1 VRLVEFGADDTAA
14 LAAYVAN
21 DRAAA
26 AVDCPWEQPRT
37 VFRQEMSMR
46 FGFDG
51 ELGRYFLLQDGAE
64 VVGTA
69 ALFASEYDNLELAW
83 VEVVVRPDLRRL
95 GHGPAG
101 LHLVLEECHRIRR
114 PLVLLYG
121 WETEAARA
129 FAASAGFAEKSLEV
143 RRLHDLD
150 GSAHETAR
158 FQALYDEAAAY
169 ARDYELR
176 TFAGPAP
183 EEFLAGLAEVTAA
196 INDAPLDD
204 LEYEDEQYDAARV
217 RAYEQAQAASGYRMH
232 RVVARHRTTGVLA
245 GHTVVSVDAEQ
256 PAWGEQH
263 DTAVVPEHRGHRLGM
278 LLKAAMLLHLAEVEP
293 QLRCILTENAASN
306 GPMIAVNE
314 RLGHRIAGRQL
325 LFQRRL

>member
-1 VRLVEFGADDTAA
+1 VEFGADDAAA

-37 VFRQEMSMR
+37 EFRQEMSLR

-51 ELGRYFLLQDGAE
+51 EIGRYFLLQDGDA

-69 ALFASEYDNLELAW
+69 ALFASDYDNRELAW
-83 VEVVVRPDLRRL
+83 VEVVVRPDQRRR
-95 GHGPAG
+95 GYGRAG
-101 LHLVLEECHRIRR
+101 LELVLDECRRIGR

-121 WETEAARA
+121 WETDAARG
-129 FAASAGFAEKSLEV
+129 FARSAGFVEKSREV

-150 GSAHETAR
+150 GSPEERAR
-158 FQALYDEAAAY
+158 FRRLYDEAAPLAAAY
-169 ARDYELR
+169 DLLTITGA
-176 TFAGPAP
+176 AP
-183 EEFLAGLAEVTAA
+183 EELLVGLAEVTAA

-204 LEYEDEQYDAARV
+204 LEYEDEQYDADRV
-217 RAYEQAQAASGYRMH
+217 RAYERAQAASGYRMH
-232 RVVARHRTTGVLA
+232 RVVARHRASGSLV
-245 GHTVVSVDAEQ
+245 GHTVVSVDVEQ
-256 PAWGEQH
+256 PAWAEQH
-263 DTAVVPEHRGHRLGM
+263 DTAVLPEHRGHRLG
-278 LLKAAMLLHLAEVEP
+278 LLVKSAMLLHLAVAEP

-314 RLGHRIAGRQL
+314 LLGHRVAGYQL